1 MSETI
6 LVSWGG
12 EVEIE
17 SAHFATHLTIR
28 AAGAAGYDYPP
39 LKKWTLTHL
48 PTGRALVFSDDRAA
62 LKALVR
68 RIDPLAVWDSLIY
81 GDSTPDGFREARD
94 EILVVG
100 AAAGLATLRD
110 RPTCE
115 RYAEDDELEL

>member
-6 LVSWGG
+6 LVAWDG

-28 AAGAAGYDYPP
+28 AASVGTPP
-39 LKKWTLTHL
+39 LKSYTLTHL
-48 PTGRALVFSDDRAA
+48 PSGRALAYSDDRAA

-68 RIDPLAVWDSLIY
+68 RIDPLAAWDSLIY

-94 EILVVG
+94 EIVG
-100 AAAGLATLRD
+100 PGAQWPSHSGPGLSVHS
-110 RPTCE
+110 
-115 RYAEDDELEL
+115 